1 MGRLAEVGFC
11 PLLHF
16 MVMDKRV
23 QADRLRALVGPAVA
37 RLGFEVVDIEF
48 ISGQKTL
55 RIYIDGP
62 QGVDVDDCA
71 RVSRQVS
78 ALFDVE
84 DPIPGQYT
92 LEISSP
98 GLDRPLARRVDFER
112 FAGSLIK
119 VKTAAPV
126 DGRRNFQGRLVGL
139 VGERVVL
146 EADETRYDLAFDNI
160 EKARLVP
167 EL

>member
-1 MGRLAEVGFC
+1 MPTFA
-11 PLLHF
+11 F
-16 MVMDKRV
+16 MVMEKRI
-23 QADRLRALVGPAVA
+23 QAERLRALVEPAVA

-62 QGVDVDDCA
+62 AGIDVDDCA

-84 DPIPGQYT
+84 DPIPGHYT

-98 GLDRPLARRVDFER
+98 GLDRPLARPADFTR
-112 FAGSLIK
+112 FTGSMVKI
-119 VKTAAPV
+119 KTALPV
-126 DGRRNFQGRLVGL
+126 DGRRNFQGRLLGWD
-139 VGERVVL
+139 GERVSL
-146 EADETRYDLAFDNI
+146 EIDETRYDLAFENI

-167 EL
+167 EI

>member
-1 MGRLAEVGFC
+1 MPTFAFMGMEKRTQAE
-11 PLLHF
+11 
-16 MVMDKRV
+16 
-23 QADRLRALVGPAVA
+23 RLRGLVEPAVG

-48 ISGQKTL
+48 LSGSRTL

-62 QGVDVDDCA
+62 EGVDVDDCA

-98 GLDRPLARRVDFER
+98 GLDRPLARRDDFVR
-112 FAGSLIK
+112 FAGSQVKIK
-119 VKTAAPV
+119 TSAPV
-126 DGRRNFQGRLVGL
+126 EGRRNFSGRLLGMD
-139 VGERVVL
+139 GGNVVL
-146 EADETRYDLAFDNI
+146 ESEEARYDLALENI
-160 EKARLVP
+160 ERARLVP
-167 EL
+167 DL

>member
-1 MGRLAEVGFC
+1 MPTFA
-11 PLLHF
+11 F
-16 MVMDKRV
+16 MVMEKRV
-23 QADRLRALVGPAVA
+23 QTDRLRALVEPALA
-37 RLGFEVVDIEF
+37 HLGFEVVDIEF
-48 ISGQKTL
+48 VSGQKTL
-55 RIYIDGP
+55 RIYIDRP

-98 GLDRPLARRVDFER
+98 GLDRPLVRPGDFAR
-112 FAGSLIK
+112 FAGSL
-119 VKTAAPV
+119 VKLKTMLPV

-139 VGERVVL
+139 IDGRVIL
-146 EADETRYDLAFDNI
+146 KADETRYDLAFENI

>member
-1 MGRLAEVGFC
+1 MPTFA
-11 PLLHF
+11 F
-16 MVMDKRV
+16 MVMEKRI
-23 QADRLRALVGPAVA
+23 QADRLRALVEPAVTH
-37 RLGFEVVDIEF
+37 LGFEVVDIEF

-62 QGVDVDDCA
+62 RGILVDDCA

-98 GLDRPLARRVDFER
+98 GLDRPLARRGDFER
-112 FAGSLIK
+112 FAGSLVK

-139 VGERVVL
+139 IGDNVVL